1 MPSQSQ
7 QPLLYNP
14 PDSAASSTLA
24 TGLQHLK
31 EPHTQTF
38 LKAVFGGVELAV
50 SGLAALVLAKGLGEG
65 VKEQVPML
73 ERVLQGI
80 VFPFGLVV
88 VYLTGSELFVSCGVV
103 VVCCDAGWSVMGVR

>member
-1 MPSQSQ
+1 MPSPSK
-7 QPLLYNP
+7 PLLYNP

-38 LKAVFGGVELAV
+38 LKAVFGGIELGAA
-50 SGLAALVLAKGLGEG
+50 GLAALLLAKGLGDG
-65 VKEQVPML
+65 VKEQLPML

-80 VFPFGLVV
+80 IFPFGLVI
-88 VYLTGSELFVSCGVV
+88 VYLTGCELFVSFGHRALYLLLAGVKL
-103 VVCCDAGWSVMGVR
+103 A

>member
-1 MPSQSQ
+1 MPSPSK
-7 QPLLYNP
+7 PLLYNP
-14 PDSAASSTLA
+14 PESAALSTLA

-38 LKAVFGGVELAV
+38 LKAVFGGIELAV
-50 SGLAALVLAKGLGEG
+50 SGLVALVLAKGLGDG

-80 VFPFGLVV
+80 VFPLGLIV
-88 VYLTGSELFVSCGVV
+88 VYLTGSELFVSVLHC
-103 VVCCDAGWSVMGVR
+103 ALFLLLA